1 MAAQNTKRPAGTIK
15 FGQSPHD
22 APAAKRLQRN
32 ERDDKMAF
40 HEAGCSGRHVGRYND
55 VCLCRGW
62 VWVMAD
68 GWPICKAQPSRA
80 KALHAAT
87 VIAPSIGEGA
97 AQGRYMLIHV
107 E

>member
-1 MAAQNTKRPAGTIK
+1 MGYRVGIAETLHITGDVPVEGNTVEDI
-15 FGQSPHD
+15 
-22 APAAKRLQRN
+22 APNVSFQAI
-32 ERDDKMAF
+32 
-40 HEAGCSGRHVGRYND
+40 HEDGCSGRHVGRYND

-80 KALHAAT
+80 KALHVAQF
-87 VIAPSIGEGA
+87 IAPSIGEGA

-107 E
+107 ES